1 LSKSQVRVGVIGT
14 SGWTEFAYLDNLRD
28 FEHGEVVAISGRNVE
43 RLAEV
48 AAKYG
53 IEKTFADWQEMIW
66 SGEIDA
72 VIVASPDEVHH
83 EMVLNAARAGLHVI
97 CEKPL
102 AANAQQ
108 ALEMLEAVTDAGVVN
123 NVLFTYL
130 HSPAFKYL
138 RDLLDDG
145 LVGRVY
151 HSEFHYLMGYARDS
165 QYHWRLD
172 AERGTGALGDLGVHM
187 FALAQWLVAPISSV
201 SASLHNS
208 VDRLD
213 SDGNVVAPTNDSAN
227 LVVEYA
233 DGSHG
238 TIFATLVA
246 DLGDRF
252 MEQRI
257 KIFGENGSAEFTL
270 VYEGANKGPHL
281 WISREGGESGPVQI
295 PESYLAGLAADDMW
309 GHLRTT
315 DTGVRQFV
323 KNVAQGTQDGP
334 NFYDGLLAQ
343 LVIDAAFESA
353 RQGKRILIEP

>member
-1 LSKSQVRVGVIGT
+1 MNAVRVGVIGT
-14 SGWTEFAYLDNLRD
+14 SGWTEFAYLDNLHFHDLGR
-28 FEHGEVVAISGRNVE
+28 VTALSGRNE
-43 RLAEV
+43 TRLAEV
-48 AAKYG
+48 AAKYR
-53 IEKTFADWQEMIW
+53 IDRTFVDWREMIT
-66 SGEIDA
+66 SGVIDA
-72 VIVASPDEVHH
+72 VIVASPDEAHH
-83 EMVLNAARAGLHVI
+83 EMVLAAAAAGVHIL

-102 AANAQQ
+102 AANAEQ
-108 ALEMLEAVTDAGVVN
+108 ALEMQEAVTENGLVN

-130 HSPAFKYL
+130 HSPAIRYL
-138 RDLLDDG
+138 RDLLTEG

-151 HSEFHYLMGYARDS
+151 HSEFNYLMGYARDS
-165 QYHWRLD
+165 AYHWRLD
-172 AERGTGALGDLGVHM
+172 AARGTGALGDLGVHM
-187 FALAQWLVAPISSV
+187 FAVAQWLIAPVATV

-213 SDGNVVAPTNDSAN
+213 AQGHVVSPANDSAN

-257 KIFGENGSAEFTL
+257 KIFGENGSAELTL

-281 WISREGGESGPVQI
+281 WISRDGDESEQVEI

-315 DTGVRQFV
+315 DVGARQFV
-323 KNVAQGTQDGP
+323 RNVAEGTQDGP
-334 NFYDGLLAQ
+334 NFSDGYLAQ
-343 LVIDAAFESA
+343 RVIDAAFTSHREG
-353 RQGKRILIEP
+353 RRVEIP